1 MDGFAVCTEMRA
13 MRPGIRVLIWS
24 GLDPDGVRARLK
36 ELALDIEV
44 IEKPSRMRDIAV
56 ALKRLLAPS
65 ETEQQS
71 VA

>member
-1 MDGFAVCTEMRA
+1 MRA

-36 ELALDIEV
+36 DLALDLV
-44 IEKPSRMRDIAV
+44 VVEKPSHMRDIAV
-56 ALKRLLAPS
+56 ALKRLLAPP
-65 ETEQQS
+65 ETEHQS